1 MKKPTQPL
9 DLQKALEDAE
19 MRLAAVRGVLDAISE
34 AIYIQDREGRFLDVN
49 EGAARMYGYSRE
61 FLLGKT
67 PELVSAPGRNDLAFV
82 GQQVAQAFAGEPQC
96 FSFWGLRRN
105 GEVFPKEVRLYP
117 GHYLGQPVVIA
128 IAQDLSD
135 RWREEQIR
143 NATFRIAEAALAA
156 SDLNQLFSS
165 MHGIVRDLMPADN
178 FYIALHDRAAGVVSF
193 PYWVDQTE
201 ASQPDRPFR
210 RGLTEFV
217 LRTGLPQLVDQGVLA
232 DLMARGEVAQ
242 IGPESL
248 AWLGV
253 PLSGSEGVFGVLAVQ
268 SYDGGYHYGIEERD
282 LLSFVSSQVAMA
294 IERKR
299 MEASRWL
306 MAMAVDRSQDDMFI
320 IGQDGQIIFVND
332 SACRHLGYSR
342 PELLSMRVSDID
354 PSRNAAAW
362 SAIWSQPRISEVTRV
377 ETTQRRK
384 DGSLRPVEIS
394 RSYLHFEGRE
404 VLFSSA
410 RDITERRAAE
420 EALRA
425 SEEKFSRAFHASP
438 DAINITRISDGTYLD
453 VSEGFTR
460 LTGWTRAEALGQS
473 ALDLGIW
480 ADPADR
486 KRVVA
491 LLLEQGEFTGYEA
504 SFRTKDGHRFTGL
517 MSGKR
522 MEVDGIPCLLTFTR
536 DITDQK
542 QAQAALLA
550 ERGLFVGG
558 PVMVV
563 KWHASEGWPVDYVS
577 PNIQAILGYTPEDL
591 VSGRLSYDSL
601 VHPEDLAS
609 IRQASAAYKARGL
622 THYEQQYRL
631 RTATG
636 EYRWFYDFTATV
648 LEPGSGPLYYLGY
661 LLDLTDRRQ
670 AEEAVRQAQKLE
682 SLGVLAGG
690 IAHDFNNLL
699 TAVLGNL
706 NLAQMHLPGGAP
718 AQTYLENMERAVVK
732 AAELT
737 KQMLAYS
744 GRGRFQV
751 QLLDLNLM
759 VQEVTHLLEVS
770 ISKKVALHFDLH
782 PGLPPIEADG
792 AQIQQVVMNLVT
804 NASDAIG
811 EREGHIRI
819 STGVETL
826 DEAHRPAALPGPSGD
841 RQALA
846 PGRYVVLEA
855 EDTGCGMSQE
865 VLDRIFDPF
874 FTTKSTGRGLGL
886 SAMLRILRGHRAGLR
901 ITSTPGQGSTFRL
914 YFPATQAEAL
924 AQPVSTPEPR
934 ADILRGRVLVVDD
947 EDLILES
954 TGAVLSAM
962 GFEVLTARDGL
973 EALALVEAHRG
984 ALDLVLM
991 DMTMPRMDGRE
1002 AFLAMRRLDPNL
1014 PVILS
1019 SGFTEQDSLQ
1029 AFGGESPAA
1038 FIQKPYQLKEL
1049 RRLIQGVL
1057 GET

>member
-1 MKKPTQPL
+1 MKKPSQLL

-49 EGAARMYGYSRE
+49 EGAARMYGYPRE

-67 PELVSAPGRNDLAFV
+67 PELVSAPGRNDLAIV

-105 GEVFPKEVRLYP
+105 GDVFPKEVRLYP
-117 GHYLGQPVVIA
+117 GHYLGQAVVIA

-135 RWREEQIR
+135 RLRDEQVR
-143 NATFRIAEAALAA
+143 DATFRIAEAALAA
-156 SDLNQLFSS
+156 TDLDQLFALV
-165 MHGIVRDLMPADN
+165 HGIVRDLMPADN
-178 FYIALHDRAAGVVSF
+178 FYIALHDRATGIVSF
-193 PYWVDQTE
+193 PYWVDQEE

-217 LRTGLPQLVDQGVLA
+217 LRTGLPQLVDEARLD
-232 DLMARGEVAQ
+232 DLLVSGEVAGV
-242 IGPESL
+242 GPAAM

-253 PLSGSEGVFGVLAVQ
+253 PLSGTKGVFGVLAVQ
-268 SYDGGYHYGIEERD
+268 SYGGGHRYTTAERD
-282 LLSFVSSQVAMA
+282 LLSFVSGQVAMA

-299 MEASRWL
+299 AETSRRL
-306 MAMAVDRSQDDMFI
+306 MATAVDRSR
-320 IGQDGQIIFVND
+320 DGIFVMESDGRFLFVNEA
-332 SACRHLGYSR
+332 ACRDLGYTR
-342 PELLSMRVSDID
+342 EELLSRRVFDID
-354 PSRNAAAW
+354 PSLTPEAW
-362 SAIWSQPRISEVTRV
+362 TTIWARV
-377 ETTQRRK
+377 RSGEEPLLETAQLRK
-384 DGSLRPVEIS
+384 DGSFRPVEVS
-394 RSYLHFEGRE
+394 RSFFTFEGRE
-404 VLFSSA
+404 VLFA
-410 RDITERRAAE
+410 TVRDIRERRATEA
-420 EALRA
+420 ALRL
-425 SEEKFSRAFHASP
+425 SEENFSRAFHASP

-460 LTGWTRAEALGQS
+460 LTGWTRAEAVGRS
-473 ALDLGIW
+473 ALDLGVW

-486 KRVVA
+486 QCVVA
-491 LLLEQGEFTGYEA
+491 LLLERGEFTGYEA
-504 SFRTKDGHRFTGL
+504 TFRAKDQHRFTGL

-522 MEVDGIPCLLTFTR
+522 MEVDGVPCLLTFTR

-558 PVMVV
+558 PVMVI
-563 KWHASEGWPVDYVS
+563 KWRASEGWPVDYVS

-631 RTATG
+631 RTAAG
-636 EYRWFYDFTATV
+636 DYRWFYDFTATV
-648 LEPGSGPLYYLGY
+648 LEPGSGPLYFLGY

-706 NLAQMHLPGGAP
+706 NLAQMHLPEGAP

-751 QLLDLNLM
+751 QHLDLNLV

-819 STGVETL
+819 STSLESL
-826 DEAHRPAALPGPSGD
+826 DGAHRPAALPGPSGD

-886 SAMLRILRGHRAGLR
+886 SAMLGILRGHRAGLR
-901 ITSTPGQGSTFRL
+901 ITSAPGQGSTFRL

-924 AQPVSTPEPR
+924 AQPAPSPEPK

-973 EALALVEAHRG
+973 EALALVEARREE
-984 ALDLVLM
+984 LDLVLM

-1002 AFLAMRRLDPNL
+1002 AFLAMRRLDPKL

-1029 AFGGESPAA
+1029 AFEGESPAA